1 MMTSYPRHVAHYI
14 YNSHVSFFGD
24 RGKIKRKKAKEI
36 NYPRNQ
42 VSLASAR
49 RSKFIPAGG
58 LAMVVKASL

>member
-1 MMTSYPRHVAHYI
+1 VI
-14 YNSHVSFFGD
+14 E
-24 RGKIKRKKAKEI
+24 GKIKRKKVKEI
-36 NYPRNQ
+36 NYLRNQ